1 MMLRAAIALQ
11 RLSPSDPNSWITRLS
26 ELIELVR
33 SLGRGWIIV
42 ILAALGAGVITLVT
56 ELPTP
61 VVYRTES
68 IVGVDPTAGNSNDRI
83 DFARNL
89 QAASRANSVLKAVA
103 DEVGVSPKTIRQG
116 LVIET
121 IGDSN
126 LTRVIFEHSQRDPAT
141 AEAIVT
147 LVPGEAL
154 RFLRSA
160 TLGAV
165 TQRVDE
171 LRTAVADAAAEVEAA
186 RAAVET
192 AITNNANLQPDLEVE
207 VIQDQL
213 ADLWFRRLS
222 LDPNEDRIVAAQIDD
237 AILELESSVPE
248 AAARAAEFRGLED
261 TVEEAHAELASLEGQ
276 LRNAEV
282 DLQEASI
289 TPEVVVQQSEVPIK
303 RLDVMVRKVLS
314 AVVVAGAVALFATVL
329 GRAFVQRLRQKPFS
343 RISGVTV
350 VARSAD
356 EDFESLESR

>member
-1 MMLRAAIALQ
+1 MRVRAAGAPYG
-11 RLSPSDPNSWITRLS
+11 LSLSHPNSWIAELS

-42 ILAALGAGVITLVT
+42 ILAAFGAGVVTLVT
-56 ELPTP
+56 ELPLA
-61 VVYRTES
+61 VVYHTES
-68 IVGVDPTAGNSNDRI
+68 IVGVDPAAGNSNDRI

-89 QAASRANSVLKAVA
+89 QAASRATSVLKAVA
-103 DEVGVSPKTIRQG
+103 NEVGVSPKTIREG

-160 TLGAV
+160 TMGAAM
-165 TQRVDE
+165 QRVDE
-171 LRTAVADAAAEVEAA
+171 LRTALGDAAAEVEAA
-186 RAAVET
+186 QAAVEV
-192 AITNNANLQPDLEVE
+192 AITDNANLQPELEFE

-222 LDPNEDRIVAAQIDD
+222 LDPNEDPIVAAQIDD
-237 AILELESSVPE
+237 AILQLESSVSE
-248 AAARAAEFRGLED
+248 AAARAAEFRVLED
-261 TVEEAHAELASLEGQ
+261 AVEEAHAELASLEGQ

-282 DLQEASI
+282 DLFEASI

-303 RLDVMVRKVLS
+303 RLDVMLRNILS
-314 AVVVAGAVALFATVL
+314 AVVVAGAVALFGTVL
-329 GRAFVQRLRQKPFS
+329 GRAFVRRLRQRPFN

-350 VARSAD
+350 VSRSTD
-356 EDFESLESR
+356 VDFESLESR